1 MASGVASASSKGH
14 CLRAIPT
21 FRCQLAEGATGS
33 FSCGSAP
40 PHESDRSRRPAHAS
54 RRAPGQVHGVHVQI
68 IPCRLV
74 SLLLARVSLGG
85 SWDVDNIRQI
95 KQVRELLGF
104 SPPGR
109 ALLPCLVLSLEFC
122 HCLACSE
129 ASNLEVPGLQRTHH
143 TPSIQMHLNAIHS
156 VRPSLDRLLR
166 SAHGISTARVLR
178 QRTARES

>member
-1 MASGVASASSKGH
+1 MPLVERLSKCMGV
-14 CLRAIPT
+14 LV
-21 FRCQLAEGATGS
+21 
-33 FSCGSAP
+33 
-40 PHESDRSRRPAHAS
+40 
-54 RRAPGQVHGVHVQI
+54 QV

-74 SLLLARVSLGG
+74 SLLLAGISLGG

-109 ALLPCLVLSLEFC
+109 ALLPGLVLSLEFC

-129 ASNLEVPGLQRTHH
+129 VSNLNVSGLQRPHH
-143 TPSIQMHLNAIHS
+143 TPAIQVQLNAIHS
-156 VRPSLDRLLR
+156 VRPSLYWLLR

>member
-1 MASGVASASSKGH
+1 MASGVTSASSKGQ
-14 CLRAIPT
+14 CLRRYPRFGASWLT
-21 FRCQLAEGATGS
+21 GATGS

-54 RRAPGQVHGVHVQI
+54 RKTPEQVHGVLVQV

-74 SLLLARVSLGG
+74 SLLLARVSLGS

-95 KQVRELLGF
+95 KQVLELPGF

-166 SAHGISTARVLR
+166 SAHGIGIARVLR
-178 QRTARES
+178 QRAARES